1 MDSSPG
7 FVSNIRHLF
16 ALFRLGF
23 PTPTTDYVLGSPR
36 TLTRWL
42 ILLKARRQ
50 FDLSNLRPVVSTQ
63 FQILFHSP
71 RRGSFHL
78 SLTVLMRYRSS
89 RVFSLGGWTPLLHT
103 MLASIVLLRILA
115 ITALLR
121 LRDSHPLR
129 PTFPDRSASKFRNS
143 RKSYNPRHRSIWF
156 GLLHFRSP
164 LLAESSLLLALLRC
178 FSSDAYPTASNGM
191 TALEH
196 RRVSP
201 FGYLRLSR
209 SYTPHRRFSQ
219 YNTSFIGTRYL
230 GIHCVPLF
238 AFRTTVRSLRLSWHA
253 LIGITFALIILLLR
267 RTRRSDGDP
276 TGPSTLRHPPEH
288 SDAQPMTEG
297 PQVETRGLE
306 PLTSSVQTRRSPN

>member
-7 FVSNIRHLF
+7 FVSNMRHLS

-23 PTPTTDYVLGSPR
+23 PTPSTVSVLSSPR

-78 SLTVLMRYRSS
+78 SLTVLLRYRSS

-115 ITALLR
+115 NPALLR
-121 LRDSHPLR
+121 LRDSHPLWLY
-129 PTFPDRSASKFRNS
+129 FPVHSASNCEIS
-143 RKSYNPRHRSIWF
+143 RQSYNPKHRSAWF

-178 FSSDAYPTASNGM
+178 FSSDGSPTDYLGM

-209 SYTPHRRFSQ
+209 SYTPHRSFSQ
-219 YNTSFIGTRYL
+219 YNTSFIGTRCL
-230 GIHCVPLF
+230 GIHCVPLI
-238 AFRTTVRSLRLSWHA
+238 AFRTIVRSLRLSWHA

-267 RTRRSDGDP
+267 RTRRVNFAASA
-276 TGPSTLRHPPEH
+276 TIRH
-288 SDAQPMTEG
+288 A
-297 PQVETRGLE
+297 GLGIKSQF
-306 PLTSSVQTRRSPN
+306 LSFA